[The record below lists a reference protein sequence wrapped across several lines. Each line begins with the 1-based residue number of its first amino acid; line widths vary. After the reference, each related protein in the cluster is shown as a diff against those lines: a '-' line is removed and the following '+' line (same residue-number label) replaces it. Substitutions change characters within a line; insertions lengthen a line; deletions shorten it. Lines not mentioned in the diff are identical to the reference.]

1 MRAESDTGIQRVGVE
16 EDSGLGA
23 LLKRRLEDGFV
34 DTARTDAETRAR
46 EAYAVPEE
54 QRELYRKRGEA
65 LNRPLYTPE
74 EERMRALQG
83 LLAGLASSGYIAESG
98 PAAMQGVNEVR
109 DAVRQD
115 ELARAEQQF
124 NLSDQLMG
132 MDRTAS
138 IEAFGAGLEASN
150 AAMAQ
155 QGDAMTAT
163 ASMLNAAGQRE
174 QAALI
179 QESQNRMAT
188 LQIQAEAISKA
199 AQAGQDVT
207 SSLVT
212 YAETL
217 RRSIQDADTA
227 MSDILE
233 ASGPGMALPPESQ
246 AALQTLRDQ
255 RNILNRQYSAVTGR
269 VGSRLGVNE
278 VIDYTSL

>member
-1 MRAESDTGIQRVGVE
+1 
-16 EDSGLGA
+16 
-23 LLKRRLEDGFV
+23 
-34 DTARTDAETRAR
+34 
-46 EAYAVPEE
+46 
-54 QRELYRKRGEA
+54 
-65 LNRPLYTPE
+65 
-74 EERMRALQG
+74 
-83 LLAGLASSGYIAESG
+83 
-98 PAAMQGVNEVR
+98 
-109 DAVRQD
+109 
-115 ELARAEQQF
+115 
-124 NLSDQLMG
+124 
-132 MDRTAS
+132 
-138 IEAFGAGLEASN
+138 
-150 AAMAQ
+150 
-155 QGDAMTAT
+155 
-163 ASMLNAAGQRE
+163 
-174 QAALI
+174 
-179 QESQNRMAT
+179 MAT